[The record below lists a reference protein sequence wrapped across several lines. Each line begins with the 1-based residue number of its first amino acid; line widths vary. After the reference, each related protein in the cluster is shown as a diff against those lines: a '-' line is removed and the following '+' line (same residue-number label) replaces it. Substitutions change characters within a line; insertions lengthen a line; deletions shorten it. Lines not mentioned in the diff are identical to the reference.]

1 MQCVYILLNIYSV
14 YIYILYYIQSML
26 YSYTHTNI
34 VILECILNP
43 ETLANKNTYNNYL
56 FIIKAT

>member
-1 MQCVYILLNIYSV
+1 
-14 YIYILYYIQSML
+14 ML